1 KRYIKENEGI
11 DVNLD
16 AIPLDD
22 KRVLEGMALGETTGV
37 FQFESGG
44 MRNLLKNLGSGIKP
58 MSFEMAVA
66 TTALYRPGPM
76 QSGMMDTYVSVA
88 RGYEDAH
95 SLHPSLDELT
105 KETNGVLVYQEQ
117 IMKASQILAGFSL
130 SEADM
135 VRKAIGKKDIE
146 KMKKIGAD
154 FSDRA
159 QLGWLEVQTD
169 DGQIVT

>member
-1 KRYIKENEGI
+1 
-11 DVNLD
+11 
-16 AIPLDD
+16 
-22 KRVLEGMALGETTGV
+22 
-37 FQFESGG
+37 
-44 MRNLLKNLGSGIKP
+44 
-58 MSFEMAVA
+58 SFEMAVA

-146 KMKKIGAD
+146 KMKKI
-154 FSDRA
+154 
-159 QLGWLEVQTD
+159 
-169 DGQIVT
+169 